1 MIIKFS
7 LKDLTIIT
15 FPLNQRFVVEL
26 EEGILIEVD
35 KVSQSQ
41 VKQFLRVERSEK
53 VLLVFITRLSRQ
65 SHCTS

>member
-1 MIIKFS
+1 MVIKFS